1 MKLSEKSRFFQA
13 ACIIGIAFAALL
25 GLYNVTIIPVDHP
38 MFLRAVVFELFVIGY
53 GFFISTQTNV

>member
-1 MKLSEKSRFFQA
+1 MKLSERSKLFQA
-13 ACIIGIAFAALL
+13 ACIVGIAFAALL
-25 GLYNVTIIPVDHP
+25 GLYNVTIIPVEHP